1 MKHYTL
7 WLAGI
12 LLIFHF
18 CATPVS
24 AQKRKSK
31 HKTED
36 TVSVYDLDTLIRPVP
51 NNRASFHVIIDR
63 EQKRADGAD
72 GALDGEIHFS
82 QDTAY
87 TRMLSRAILTQVD
100 QLQVMIEN
108 LPGNPD
114 DRLADN
120 QERIRYLRALSD
132 LVRRY
137 NVDPKVEPVYYR
149 RLVANFKNMLIAR
162 YEGELPDFVRE
173 NINQQTLDN
182 VSLMDGYPAERAFI
196 YTEMGKLEPRMM
208 IMRLTEYADDTF
220 ACAVI
225 TSAAKVVPNDVLN
238 FVTSTN
244 YRLSSAIKR
253 CSDPLVQTIVQIAT
267 RSKSPLKAMPFLSD
281 IYHKRKTVAEID
293 RIADDPDLYYKNL
306 VRLKLAN
313 ENLGGDSYTDE
324 LRFRGLK
331 YVRTMNDL
339 HDEKDAVRFRC
350 IDGFKPEELY
360 FLMVYGQDEIYTSS
374 FLGTFRRMMDRMDGL
389 KGEEL
394 FQKVHYDRFRTFI
407 RMCAGYNTLNRF
419 LEIIDEDKKTQL
431 LRDFIAGLE
440 KGREH
445 DLEDAVDVADA
456 FGSIKDEKL
465 ARFLKD
471 EVTQN
476 YERCAQERSIKGVIV
491 YGLLATL
498 FKGNTAELDLPPI
511 NLVPYSSL
519 VDDKGVIYQQ
529 FFFYGDED
537 GKMSYAGFLG
547 NFRNGKWKITTEK
560 YWTVIASTSGK
571 PVVIYANLPLTEPED
586 EEAQNQ
592 LAKHFQEKGI
602 KPTVVVHRGHSY
614 HLPLTMEQLTRES
627 RIVMLGSCG
636 GYHNLGTV
644 LDQSPDAHVISSK
657 QTGAMAI
664 NDPIIMTMND
674 RLLAGDDINWISM
687 WKTLDT
693 YFQSKRGPVQEM
705 FYDYVPPHKNLGV
718 IFIKAYR
725 KMSNRMNES

>member
-1 MKHYTL
+1 MKHYIF
-7 WLAGI
+7 WLTGL

-18 CATPVS
+18 CSTPVS
-24 AQKRKSK
+24 AQKRKNK
-31 HKTED
+31 HKAED
-36 TVSVYDLDTLIRPVP
+36 TVVVYDLDTLIRPVP

-72 GALDGEIHFS
+72 GVPDGLIRFS
-82 QDTAY
+82 EDSAY
-87 TRMLSRAILTQVD
+87 NRMLSRAILTQVD

-108 LPGNPD
+108 LPGDPD

-132 LVRRY
+132 MVRRY
-137 NVDPKVEPVYYR
+137 NADPKADPAYYR
-149 RLVANFKNMLIAR
+149 KLVVNFKNMLIAR
-162 YEGELPDFVRE
+162 HEDRLPAFVHE
-173 NINQQTLDN
+173 NISLQTLDN
-182 VSLMDGYPAERAFI
+182 VALMDGYPAERAFI
-196 YTEMGKLEPRMM
+196 YSEMGNLEPRMM

-225 TSAAKVVPNDVLN
+225 SSAAKVVPNDVLN

-253 CSDPLVQTIVQIAT
+253 CTDPLVQTIVQIAT
-267 RSKSPLKAMPFLSD
+267 RSRSPLKAMPFLCD
-281 IYHKRKTVAEID
+281 VYHKIKTVAEID
-293 RIADDPDLYYKNL
+293 QIADDADLYYKNL
-306 VRLKLAN
+306 VRLKLTN

-339 HDEKDAVRFRC
+339 HNEKDAVRFRC

-360 FLMVYGQDEIYTSS
+360 FIMVYGQDEIYTSS
-374 FLGTFRRMMDRMDGL
+374 FLGTFKRMMERMDGL

-419 LEIIDEDKKTQL
+419 LETIDEDKKTQL

-465 ARFLKD
+465 AQFLKE
-471 EVTQN
+471 EVTRN

-519 VDDKGVIYQQ
+519 VDDKGVVYQQ
-529 FFFYGDED
+529 YFFYGDED
-537 GKMSYAGFLG
+537 GKMSYAGFLN

-560 YWTVIASTSGK
+560 YWTMIASTTGK

-586 EEAQNQ
+586 EEAQGR
-592 LAKHFQEKGI
+592 LAKYFQEKGI

-614 HLPLTMEQLTRES
+614 HLPLTLEQLTRES

-664 NDPIIMTMND
+664 NDPIIMKMTDCM
-674 RLLAGDDINWISM
+674 LAGDDVEWISL
-687 WKTLDT
+687 WKNLDT
-693 YFQSKRGPVQEM
+693 YFQSRRGPVQEM

-725 KMSNRMNES
+725 KMVNRLDES